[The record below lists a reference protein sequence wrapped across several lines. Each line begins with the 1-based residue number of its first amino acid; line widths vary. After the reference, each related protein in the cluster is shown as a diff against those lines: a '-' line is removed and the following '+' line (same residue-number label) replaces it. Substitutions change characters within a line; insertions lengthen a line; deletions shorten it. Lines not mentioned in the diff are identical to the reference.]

1 MKSRNPPG
9 RQTRRPR
16 RSRPRF
22 RVPPPRRAAPPLA
35 DALSER
41 TYGTAQIPNAWRAQ
55 PVLFY
60 GDWAP

>member
-1 MKSRNPPG
+1 
-9 RQTRRPR
+9 
-16 RSRPRF
+16 
-22 RVPPPRRAAPPLA
+22 VPPPRRAAPPLA